1 MKRTVSLV
9 LALLMLV
16 CILGTVGCAQEE
28 KEPENAIYVTIA
40 KDGLRLARRA
50 VSLKDAD
57 GDGKTTIAD
66 ALMLAHEDSYEGG
79 AAAGFAME
87 ETEYGLSMTMLWGD
101 ESGAFGYCVNNASAM
116 SLFDEVKVGD
126 HVYAYVYSDRMT
138 WSDSYSYFDVSLVET
153 AAGEQMTLTL
163 CCVGYG
169 EDWMPVTSPVA
180 GAVITVDGA
189 ASEYRT
195 DEEGKVTL
203 TLDKKGSYTISA
215 TSETMTLV
223 PPVCIVRVK

>member
-1 MKRTVSLV
+1 
-9 LALLMLV
+9 
-16 CILGTVGCAQEE
+16 
-28 KEPENAIYVTIA
+28 
-40 KDGLRLARRA
+40 
-50 VSLKDAD
+50 
-57 GDGKTTIAD
+57 
-66 ALMLAHEDSYEGG
+66 
-79 AAAGFAME
+79 
-87 ETEYGLSMTMLWGD
+87 MTMLWGD

-126 HVYAYVYSDRMT
+126 HVYAYVYSDQMT

-163 CCVGYG
+163 FCVGYG